1 MEMDSTALTQYF
13 SNNTYFDVIIY
24 LKTRE
29 STHTSDP
36 TSEIKD
42 AHSTETSNI
51 IYKIIRFTSAT
62 ELSTGYL
69 SSVDLHNS
77 TFDSLTTDTT
87 DITNVAFTSSSTI
100 DLQFKCINDDD
111 NIIIGYFKNDGD
123 TELTKVGL
131 NSETFMIIFGE
142 PNQIEAGP
150 NRNGNIPDETNFNNT
165 IFYTPN
171 SGTTALSIICFYG
184 FVNVMTE
191 QGLKQIKDLKRGDM
205 ILTNDGYQPLAEL
218 DVGFN
223 PSEDLLMTKLKTT
236 DFMVK
241 IPKDFFIE
249 NVPSEDVYVTKTH
262 PLSVKITSADDD
274 KDFEFLHLFVEE
286 LMQLGDGI
294 EYVRKNSETKLYN
307 LIFDN
312 HYEISVGNMKFLSHH
327 PNHLNKNKYLVE
339 GTEKNQQNRTK
350 KIYAIEGQCF

>member
-1 MEMDSTALTQYF
+1 MSELFKNGRLKQGSTTETIDTTEFNDTINNWDVSSVLNMSSMFDGASSFQQNLSEWDINNVTDFTDMFLNATEMSPQNIDSTPTAVGWNNISWDNLQSSGISLDDYKSFVRNFENSGDFIKWTIHPQNLLTLMEMDSTALTQYF

-150 NRNGNIPDETNFNNT
+150 
-165 IFYTPN
+165 
-171 SGTTALSIICFYG
+171 
-184 FVNVMTE
+184 
-191 QGLKQIKDLKRGDM
+191 
-205 ILTNDGYQPLAEL
+205 
-218 DVGFN
+218 
-223 PSEDLLMTKLKTT
+223 
-236 DFMVK
+236 
-241 IPKDFFIE
+241 
-249 NVPSEDVYVTKTH
+249 
-262 PLSVKITSADDD
+262 
-274 KDFEFLHLFVEE
+274 
-286 LMQLGDGI
+286 
-294 EYVRKNSETKLYN
+294 
-307 LIFDN
+307 
-312 HYEISVGNMKFLSHH
+312 
-327 PNHLNKNKYLVE
+327 
-339 GTEKNQQNRTK
+339 
-350 KIYAIEGQCF
+350 